1 MKKKTSKTVASDS
14 ALPAQLR
21 ESAQQIWTAGVGAI
35 AKAQQGGNR
44 VFEALV
50 RDGGSIR
57 SLHKRTRTAAESGV
71 SEMAARAND
80 TWDKLEQV
88 FENRVAAALHS
99 LGVPTRKELD
109 ALAARVDALA
119 KAVEKLGP
127 TTARKAAAR
136 SPNSEKSAQKL
147 APRTKKI

>member
-14 ALPAQLR
+14 ALPTQLR

-50 RDGGSIR
+50 KDGGSIR
-57 SLHKRTRTAAESGV
+57 SLHKRTRNAAESGV
-71 SEMAARAND
+71 SEMAARATD

-88 FENRVAAALHS
+88 FENRVAAALNS

-109 ALAARVDALA
+109 ALAERVDALA

-127 TTARKAAAR
+127 LTAPKTV
-136 SPNSEKSAQKL
+136 KSAI
-147 APRTKKI
+147 APKTAGKTALRTKKS